1 MEMGGRRLA
10 RMSVSRQFSLLHRSF
25 RLVCNALKRSEEK
38 FNAQSICKTNS
49 ELKVEQAPSSVDQ
62 LSGMLWHQKVS
73 TQHVATPAA
82 AVKAVT
88 MYSISRSFGIV
99 EGNNSKYKARMVA
112 LGKYIPVS

>member
-10 RMSVSRQFSLLHRSF
+10 RMSVSRRFLLLRRSF
-25 RLVCNALKRSEEK
+25 RLVDNVLKRSEEK
-38 FNAQSICKTNS
+38 FSAQSICKTNS

-62 LSGMLWHQKVS
+62 LSGILWHQNVS
-73 TQHVATPAA
+73 TQHVVTPAA

-99 EGNNSKYKARMVA
+99 EGKSSKYRARMVA